1 MSNARAPRDLFDILS
16 ASVVGMGA
24 MAREHAI
31 LVAHDARG
39 FLRLLARTLS
49 GLPADVIAA
58 SVVINLLGLAL
69 PLAIL
74 QVYDRIV
81 PNSAIATLTLLIIGV
96 CCAVALETILRIA
109 RGYAIAWSAM
119 KLAWKANVDAA
130 SRVAT
135 APAELVDAQPAA
147 RWIQRLQAVA
157 TISEFHISPS
167 PLVLIDL
174 VFVVIFLAL
183 LVASSGWLAAVP
195 LAVFFLF
202 GIAAI
207 QRGRELRGATTG
219 RMSAEAR
226 IRDFLIEV
234 MNGIVTVKALG
245 AEQQIL
251 RRFERLSQQ
260 AAAYTNNVVRLVDD
274 AQSFASTVSILT
286 QVATSTI
293 GAILVINGDIS
304 IGVVACSTM
313 LAGRVIQPLLR
324 LVSAWNEIQGV
335 MVAEENAKP
344 IFDLP
349 KSDRLSVQAID
360 REQQPAKLA
369 FDNVWFAHGGGQAPV
384 LAGASLEVVPGEII
398 AITGRDNIG
407 KSTVARLAAGQLV
420 PERGHVLVDG
430 IAASMAATSMRGSVA
445 VVDQRNATV
454 RGSVLSNLTL
464 FRDTERLEPARAAAR
479 AIGLEGDINRLPR
492 GYDTRLGEGAT
503 ETLSVGLLQRIAI
516 ARAIAGKPRL
526 LILDEANSSLDH
538 GSDLALGHGLVSLK
552 GKITIVLITNR
563 PSFAAIADRQFTL
576 IDGKFCQLEQPRMPT
591 KIAAKT
597 AGAMA

>member
-1 MSNARAPRDLFDILS
+1 MSPARGPRDLHDALNE
-16 ASVVGMGA
+16 SVFA
-24 MAREHAI
+24 LISMARDYAI

-39 FLRLLARTLS
+39 FFRLLVRTMS
-49 GLPADVIAA
+49 SLPADVLAA

-81 PNSAIATLTLLIIGV
+81 PNSAFATLALLIIGV
-96 CCAVALETILRIA
+96 CCAVVLETVLRIA
-109 RGYAIAWSAM
+109 RSYVIAWHAM
-119 KLAWKANVDAA
+119 KQAWKTNVDAA
-130 SRVAT
+130 CRVAT
-135 APAELVDAQPAA
+135 APAGLVDAQPAA

-157 TISEFHISPS
+157 TVSEFHISPS

-183 LVASSGWLAAVP
+183 LVVSSVWLAAIP
-195 LAVFFLF
+195 LVIFFLF

-207 QRGRELRGATTG
+207 QRGRELRSATAG

-251 RRFERLSQQ
+251 RRFERLSEQ
-260 AAAYTNNVVRLVDD
+260 AAAHTSNVVRLADD
-274 AQSFASTVSILT
+274 AQSFASMVSILT
-286 QVATSTI
+286 QIATSTL
-293 GAILVINGDIS
+293 GAILVINGEIS
-304 IGVVACSTM
+304 LGVVACSTM

-335 MVAEENAKP
+335 MVAEEIAKP
-344 IFDLP
+344 IFELP
-349 KSDRLSVQAID
+349 NSDRRSVGAVD
-360 REQQPAKLA
+360 RNQPPAALA
-369 FDNVWFAHGGGQAPV
+369 FDNVWFSNGGGRAPM

-398 AITGRDNIG
+398 AITGRDHIG

-420 PERGHVLVDG
+420 PERGQVLVNG
-430 IAASMAATSMRGSVA
+430 IAASMVATSRRSAIA
-445 VVDQRNATV
+445 VIDQRNATV
-454 RGSVLSNLTL
+454 RGSVLNNLTL
-464 FRDTERLEPARAAAR
+464 FRDAEQLEAARAAAR
-479 AIGLEGDINRLPR
+479 AIGLENDINRLPR
-492 GYDTRLGEGAT
+492 GYETRLGEAAT
-503 ETLSVGLLQRIAI
+503 ETLSVGFLQRIAI
-516 ARAIAGKPRL
+516 ARAIAGKPGL

-538 GSDLALGHGLVSLK
+538 GSDQALGRGLVSLK

-576 IDGKFCQLEQPRMPT
+576 VDGKFCQLEQPRMPM
-591 KIAAKT
+591 KIATRT
-597 AGAMA
+597 AGGVA

>member
-1 MSNARAPRDLFDILS
+1 MSIAHVPRDLCDALS
-16 ASVVGMGA
+16 ASVAGMSSL
-24 MAREHAI
+24 AREHAI
-31 LVAHDARG
+31 LVARDVRG

-49 GLPADVIAA
+49 SLPADVIAA

-96 CCAVALETILRIA
+96 CCAVVLETILRIA
-109 RGYAIAWSAM
+109 RSHVIAWSAM
-119 KLAWKANVDAA
+119 KLAWKTNVDAA

-147 RWIQRLQAVA
+147 RWIQRLHAVA

-183 LVASSGWLAAVP
+183 LIASSGWLAAVP
-195 LAVFFLF
+195 LAIFFLF

-207 QRGRELRGATTG
+207 QRGRELRGATTE

-260 AAAYTNNVVRLVDD
+260 AAAHTNNVVRLADD

-286 QVATSTI
+286 QIATSTI
-293 GAILVINGDIS
+293 GAILVINGEIS

-335 MVAEENAKP
+335 MVAEEIAKP

-349 KSDRLSVQAID
+349 KSDRLSVQAVD
-360 REQQPAKLA
+360 REQSPAKLA

-384 LAGASLEVVPGEII
+384 LAGASLEVMPGEII

-430 IAASMAATSMRGSVA
+430 IAASMVVASHARLCGGSRPA
-445 VVDQRNATV
+445 KCDRSRLRAQQ
-454 RGSVLSNLTL
+454 SNLV
-464 FRDTERLEPARAAAR
+464 P
-479 AIGLEGDINRLPR
+479 
-492 GYDTRLGEGAT
+492 
-503 ETLSVGLLQRIAI
+503 
-516 ARAIAGKPRL
+516 
-526 LILDEANSSLDH
+526 
-538 GSDLALGHGLVSLK
+538 
-552 GKITIVLITNR
+552 
-563 PSFAAIADRQFTL
+563 
-576 IDGKFCQLEQPRMPT
+576 
-591 KIAAKT
+591 
-597 AGAMA
+597 